1 MERTIKFQLSN
12 LKTTFFYSAL
22 IAYGIMG
29 LVLLLVFLASGSM
42 NPNIDSLM
50 FNQPLWLALISII
63 SIPFTFALALYAFMD
78 GLMFFDTSLR
88 FGISRK
94 QYFINQVIIYLI
106 LSFLYAFATGLTE
119 VEWANSAS
127 SYFSTISA
135 NYLTIGYVVNQ
146 FIRGLLFVLLALG
159 VYRFKLKA
167 FIIGIIA
174 FFTFIT
180 VGPILAFRSLG
191 DSAGNS
197 AINDMIMN
205 LVSFIIDYQAIFVAL
220 LMAGMLGL
228 YYFLITKTE
237 VQD

>member
-22 IAYGIMG
+22 IAYGFMG
-29 LVLLLVFLASGSM
+29 LALLLVFFVSSSM
-42 NPNIDSLM
+42 NQSLEPLM
-50 FNQPLWLALISII
+50 FDQPVWLLLISII
-63 SIPFTFALALYAFMD
+63 SVPFTFTLILYAFMD

-106 LSFLYAFATGLTE
+106 LSLLYAFATGLTE
-119 VEWANSAS
+119 VEWTNSVS
-127 SYFSTISA
+127 SYFSTIGA
-135 NYLTIGYVVNQ
+135 NYLTIGYIVNQ

-174 FFTFIT
+174 FFIFMTM
-180 VGPILAFRSLG
+180 GPILAFRTMG
-191 DSAGNS
+191 DS

-205 LVSFIIDYQAIFVAL
+205 LVLFIIDYQELFVAL
-220 LMAGMLGL
+220 LLSGMLGL
-228 YYFLITKTE
+228 YYRLITKTE